1 MSCVEQFEV
10 SCVLLFWGFEESS
23 DDQRIRADLSGSH
36 HVAVDN
42 SSFTCLHRWLSESWK
57 KPKEHWIWVIKD
69 SWLSANKHGSFNYL
83 VNTFV
88 LNDESHFS
96 IWKHPVLHISVSSVS
111 ESLYFWQ
118 WKCSKCCFSC
128 GKKIRNQV
136 YTYISNQN
144 QISLEAFFR
153 PINMKY
159 HGQIKCTFWEP
170 QTRDCGWH
178 DI

>member
-57 KPKEHWIWVIKD
+57 KQKEHWIWVIKD

-96 IWKHPVLHISVSSVS
+96 IWKHPVLPPHLCFFLCFRVSLLLTVEMFKVLFFMWKKNKKS
-111 ESLYFWQ
+111 SLY
-118 WKCSKCCFSC
+118 
-128 GKKIRNQV
+128 I
-136 YTYISNQN
+136 Y
-144 QISLEAFFR
+144 LEPKPNLFR
-153 PINMKY
+153 GI
-159 HGQIKCTFWEP
+159 F
-170 QTRDCGWH
+170 
-178 DI
+178 